1 MTLTITA
8 PLTGGTAA
16 DAAAIL
22 HPPTSVVR
30 VFDDAELER
39 NAREGFAVAR
49 GLFSADE
56 VAGLREHYMRLRA
69 QGSYAGDFAGVPR
82 TPGGGDDDARYTDP
96 KPDPLV
102 KYPRMIHMH
111 RWDEVSLRW
120 LVDPRIGTALRQLC
134 GVDPYA
140 VQTMIYFKPAGA
152 RGQAMHQDQFYLR
165 VQPGTCMAAWMALD
179 PCDEENGCMKVVP
192 GTHNLPV
199 LCTER
204 ANTIESFT
212 DTTVPIPP
220 GKKLVPVPMAPGD
233 VFFFNG
239 SLIHGSGPN
248 FSTDRFR
255 RSLIGHYITGGASQ
269 VAKFYHPVLR
279 MDGSVVELGV
289 SERGGPCG
297 RWVDDDGEVVEL
309 FDPNARPEGPEHE

>member
-1 MTLTITA
+1 MVV
-8 PLTGGTAA
+8 A
-16 DAAAIL
+16 DRLDLDRIFGKAQL
-22 HPPTSVVR
+22 
-30 VFDDAELER
+30 AEY
-39 NAREGFAVAR
+39 ASQGYIVAR
-49 GLFSADE
+49 KLFSDDE
-56 VAGLREHYMRLRA
+56 VAALIDHYMRLREA
-69 QGSYAGDFAGVPR
+69 GSYAGDTSGVPL
-82 TPGGGDDDARYTDP
+82 PDD
-96 KPDPLV
+96 KPDPLK

-111 RWDEVSLRW
+111 RWDDTSLRW
-120 LVDPRIGTALRQLC
+120 LIDRRIATALRQLT
-134 GVDPYA
+134 GEEPYA
-140 VQTMIYFKPAGA
+140 VQTMLYFKPAGA

-179 PCDEENGCMKVVP
+179 PADEANGCMKVVP
-192 GTHNLPV
+192 GTQNLPI

-204 ANTIESFT
+204 ANTVESFT
-212 DTTVPIPP
+212 DTTVPIPS
-220 GKKLVPVPMAPGD
+220 GKKIVSVVMQPGD

-255 RSLIGHYITGGASQ
+255 RSLIGHYITGDAEK

-279 MDGSVVELGV
+279 MDGSTVSLDV

-309 FDPNARPEGPEHE
+309 YDPSVRPEGPEHE

>member
-1 MTLTITA
+1 MTATITRGAGVTEGA
-8 PLTGGTAA
+8 PAA
-16 DAAAIL
+16 
-22 HPPTSVVR
+22 
-30 VFDDAELER
+30 VFDEEQLAQYG
-39 NAREGFAVAR
+39 REGYLVAR
-49 GLFSADE
+49 GLFSAGE
-56 VAGLREHYMRLRA
+56 VESLKDHYMRLREA
-69 QGSYAGDFAGVPR
+69 GSYPGDTSGVPL
-82 TPGGGDDDARYTDP
+82 PDD
-96 KPDPLV
+96 KPDPLK

-120 LVDPRIGTALRQLC
+120 MIDPRIGVALRQLT
-134 GVDPYA
+134 GEEPFA
-140 VQTMIYFKPAGA
+140 VQTMLYFKPAGA
-152 RGQAMHQDQFYLR
+152 RGQALHQDQFYLR

-192 GTHNLPV
+192 GTQNLPV

-204 ANTIESFT
+204 ANTVESFT

-220 GKKLVPVPMAPGD
+220 GKPIVPVVMAPGD

-248 FSTDRFR
+248 FSKDRFR
-255 RSLIGHYITGGASQ
+255 RSLIGHYITGDAAQ

-279 MDGSVVELGV
+279 FDGSTVDLGV

-297 RWVDDDGEVVEL
+297 RWVDEDGEVVEL
-309 FDPNARPEGPEHE
+309 YDPSVRPEGPEHE